1 MIGKIFTSN
10 WFALIVLALAA
21 ISLVL
26 LYFADRTTEALFGAG
41 LLILAA
47 ILIYWGEKL
56 ER

>member
-26 LYFADRTTEALFGAG
+26 LYSTGRTTEALFGAA
-41 LLILAA
+41 LLVLAA
-47 ILIYWGEKL
+47 LLIYWGEKS